1 MNRNI
6 LITLKKELR
15 SIFRDKKTITRMLL
29 FPIIIP
35 IMIIFYGFLYD
46 NMEGTES
53 TYLVGMNYSVSET
66 EKVILDNLNIEYK
79 EYDSIEKLEEAYKN
93 QEIEAYIN
101 LKEKN
106 YTIYTN
112 TSETSGMFLADYLST
127 YLDTYNQALTD
138 NYLLNEGINLEEAYN
153 HLTYDFKELSETNY
167 LFQIII
173 NVCVMYII
181 LAIGMAATNMAI
193 SSSAQEKENG
203 TLETILTFPI
213 KRTELIL
220 GKYFASSIISFISS
234 LIALILLIISM
245 LFAQEQFVSFQDF
258 NMVVSPISVLGSLAV
273 IICASLFVSGI
284 AFMLTGRAKSFKEAQ
299 SSSSMINMIMLI
311 PMFISLAEVKITSV
325 FYLIP
330 IWNYEQLLLDLFT
343 NQIVFTNILLT
354 IISTIISII
363 AVIYLVIKSYNEEK
377 ILF

>member
-1 MNRNI
+1 MNKNI
-6 LITLKKELR
+6 VITLKKELR

-29 FPIIIP
+29 FPVIIP
-35 IMIIFYGFLYD
+35 VMIIFYGFMYD
-46 NMEGTES
+46 NMEGTEVS
-53 TYLVGMNYSVSET
+53 YLVGMNYEVT
-66 EKVILDNLNIEYK
+66 EAEKAILDELNIEYK
-79 EYDSIEKLEEAYKN
+79 TYKDLDELEDAYKN
-93 QEIEAYIN
+93 EEIEAYID

-112 TSETSGMFLADYLST
+112 TGETSGMFLMDYLSI
-127 YLDTYNQALTD
+127 YLDNYSQVLT
-138 NYLLNEGINLEEAYN
+138 NEYLVNEGINIEEAYN
-153 HLTYDFKELSETNY
+153 HFTYEFKELSENNY

-234 LIALILLIISM
+234 LIALILLIVSM
-245 LFAQEQFVSFQDF
+245 LFAQKQFVSFQDF
-258 NMVVSPISVLGSLAV
+258 NMVVSPASVLGSLAV

-284 AFMLTGRAKSFKEAQ
+284 AFLLTGRAKSFKEAQ

-311 PMFISLAEVKITSV
+311 PMFISLAEVEITSV
-325 FYLIP
+325 FYLVP

-354 IISTIISII
+354 ILSTIVSII
-363 AVIYLVIKSYNEEK
+363 AVIFLVIKSYNEEK

>member
-1 MNRNI
+1 MNKNI
-6 LITLKKELR
+6 IITLKKELR

-35 IMIIFYGFLYD
+35 VMIVFYGFLYD
-46 NMEGTES
+46 NMESTES
-53 TYLVGMNYSVSET
+53 TYLVGMNYEVT
-66 EKVILDNLNIEYK
+66 EAEKTILEDLNIDYK
-79 EYDSIEKLEEAYKN
+79 VYKDLDELESAYKN
-93 QEIEAYIN
+93 NEIEAYIDY
-101 LKEKN
+101 KEKN

-112 TSETSGMFLADYLST
+112 TGETSGMFLVEYLT
-127 YLDTYNQALTD
+127 IYLDSYSQTLTNEYLINQ
-138 NYLLNEGINLEEAYN
+138 GINIEEAYN
-153 HLTYDFKELSETNY
+153 HFTYDYKELSETNY

-234 LIALILLIISM
+234 LIALILLIVSM
-245 LFAQEQFVSFQDF
+245 LFAQKQFVSFQDF
-258 NMVVSPISVLGSLAV
+258 NMVVSPTSVLGSLAV

-284 AFMLTGRAKSFKEAQ
+284 AFLLTGRAKSFKEAQ

-311 PMFISLAEVKITSV
+311 PMFISLAEVEIT
-325 FYLIP
+325 
-330 IWNYEQLLLDLFT
+330 
-343 NQIVFTNILLT
+343 
-354 IISTIISII
+354 
-363 AVIYLVIKSYNEEK
+363 
-377 ILF
+377 

>member
-1 MNRNI
+1 MNKNI
-6 LITLKKELR
+6 VITLKKELR

-29 FPIIIP
+29 FPVIIP
-35 IMIIFYGFLYD
+35 VMIIFYGFMYD
-46 NMEGTES
+46 NMEGTEVS
-53 TYLVGMNYSVSET
+53 YLVGMNYEVT
-66 EKVILDNLNIEYK
+66 EAEKAILDELNIEYK
-79 EYDSIEKLEEAYKN
+79 TYKDLDELEDAYKN
-93 QEIEAYIN
+93 EEIEAYID

-112 TSETSGMFLADYLST
+112 TGETSGMFLMDYLSI
-127 YLDTYNQALTD
+127 YLDNYSQVLT
-138 NYLLNEGINLEEAYN
+138 NEYLVNEGINIEEAYN
-153 HLTYDFKELSETNY
+153 HFTYEFKELSENNY

-234 LIALILLIISM
+234 LIALILLIVSM
-245 LFAQEQFVSFQDF
+245 LFAQKQFVSFQDF
-258 NMVVSPISVLGSLAV
+258 NMVVSPASVLGSLAV

-284 AFMLTGRAKSFKEAQ
+284 AFLLTGRAKSFKEAQ

-311 PMFISLAEVKITSV
+311 PMFISLAEVEITSV
-325 FYLIP
+325 FYLVP

-354 IISTIISII
+354 ILSTIISII
-363 AVIYLVIKSYNEEK
+363 AVIFLVIKSYNEEK

>member
-1 MNRNI
+1 MNKNI
-6 LITLKKELR
+6 VITLKKELR

-29 FPIIIP
+29 FPVIIP
-35 IMIIFYGFLYD
+35 VMIIFYGFMYD
-46 NMEGTES
+46 NMEGTETS
-53 TYLVGMNYSVSET
+53 YLVGMNYEVT
-66 EKVILDNLNIEYK
+66 EAEKAILDELNIEYK
-79 EYDSIEKLEEAYKN
+79 TYKDLDELEDAYKN
-93 QEIEAYIN
+93 EEIEAYID

-112 TSETSGMFLADYLST
+112 TGETSGMFLMDYLSI
-127 YLDTYNQALTD
+127 YLDNYSQVLT
-138 NYLLNEGINLEEAYN
+138 NEYLVNEGINIEEAYN
-153 HLTYDFKELSETNY
+153 HFTYEFKELSENNY

-234 LIALILLIISM
+234 LIALILLIVSM
-245 LFAQEQFVSFQDF
+245 LFAQKQFVSFQDF
-258 NMVVSPISVLGSLAV
+258 NMVVSPASVLGSLAV

-284 AFMLTGRAKSFKEAQ
+284 AFLLTGRAKSFKEAQ

-311 PMFISLAEVKITSV
+311 PMFISLAEVEITSV
-325 FYLIP
+325 FYLVP

-354 IISTIISII
+354 ILSTIVSII
-363 AVIYLVIKSYNEEK
+363 AVIFLVIKSYNEEK